1 MKDKNKELLEQLME
15 KTKST
20 ALTLFDDDI
29 DLSCL
34 IGRFYVLLEDVV
46 EDKHSIKMDLFE
58 EWYKYYNDYY
68 KEKKEALE
76 KESTK
81 EEKESKSE
89 AVASSADE
97 IKEKNEVTANNV
109 NNQVDYIPV
118 DWQGSI
124 YGDEGFFSE
133 FSSTGY
139 KKRLCHVKN
148 LVNAKNNVKIYYD
161 VNNKETPY
169 ILEIPLKQ
177 IQKGICT
184 DNSMNRNGFENNYL
198 RFRLPKSMINSNL
211 LLSID
216 SKLHLS
222 DGSDLYDALYAA
234 NESHRGIDNEMKQ
247 IMLPYSNRE
256 IKKPSEYDLAFSKIL
271 KEYFYDD
278 AQVVDEWYAKLF
290 NSLDEIGFSDVESN
304 LMINVIKSNDIPT
317 LDVKD
322 AIYLSNILEES
333 NINFMI
339 GINVEPQS
347 KNTINTKQIARAN
360 YNVSKGFDAKQGYD
374 SLTRGYGD
382 CHYPVF
388 NINTG
393 PSIDNALVLTL
404 ENGLSS
410 KENIEAFYHHIQNY
424 DVKKLMEEVIKER
437 FYGNEKKI
445 DAIEYWYTKYLEVE
459 KKIAKHLEELYQAKY
474 GMSFVGEEN
483 IKSTTSKESGF
494 THH

>member
-1 MKDKNKELLEQLME
+1 MKDTNKELLEQLME
-15 KTKST
+15 KTKSA

-89 AVASSADE
+89 AVASSPDE
-97 IKEKNEVTANNV
+97 IKEKNEVTVNNV

-118 DWQGSI
+118 DWQSSI

-133 FSSTGY
+133 FSSMGY
-139 KKRLCHVKN
+139 NKQLYHVAN
-148 LVNAKNNVKIYYD
+148 IGNAKNNVKIYYD
-161 VNNKETPY
+161 ANNKETPY
-169 ILEIPLKQ
+169 ILEVPLKQ
-177 IQKGICT
+177 IQKGI
-184 DNSMNRNGFENNYL
+184 SRKERGASSLNYL

-382 CHYPVF
+382 CSYPVF

-424 DVKKLMEEVIKER
+424 DVKKLMEKVIKER

-445 DAIEYWYTKYLEVE
+445 NAIEYWYNKYLEVE
-459 KKIAKHLEELYQAKY
+459 KKIAKHLEELYQVKY

-483 IKSTTSKESGF
+483 SKSNTSKESGF

>member
-1 MKDKNKELLEQLME
+1 MEGKNKELLERLME

-20 ALTLFDDDI
+20 ALTLFDDDV

-34 IGRFYVLLEDVV
+34 IGRIYLLLEDVV
-46 EDKHSIKMDLFE
+46 EDKNSIKMDLFE
-58 EWYKYYNDYY
+58 ECYKYYTDYY

-81 EEKESKSE
+81 EEKENKSE
-89 AVASSADE
+89 AVASSVDGN
-97 IKEKNEVTANNV
+97 KGKNEVEVNV

-124 YGDEGFFSE
+124 YGDNGFFSE
-133 FSSTGY
+133 FSSMGY
-139 KKRLCHVKN
+139 NKHLYNVAN
-148 LVNAKNNVKIYYD
+148 IGNAKNNVKIYYD
-161 VNNKETPY
+161 ANNKETPY
-169 ILEIPLKQ
+169 ILEVPLKQ
-177 IQKGICT
+177 IQNRICT
-184 DNSMNRNGFENNYL
+184 HKDMERGGHKYNYL
-198 RFRLPKSMINSNL
+198 RFRLPKSIVNSNL
-211 LLSID
+211 SLSID
-216 SKLHLS
+216 SKLHLL
-222 DGSDLYDALYAA
+222 DGSDLYDALHDA
-234 NESHRGIDNEMKQ
+234 NKSHHGIDNEMKQ

-256 IKKPSEYDLAFSKIL
+256 IKKPSEYDLTFSKIL

-278 AQVVDEWYAKLF
+278 AEVVDNWYARLF
-290 NSLDEIGFSDVESN
+290 NSLEEIGFSDVESN

-347 KNTINTKQIARAN
+347 KNTFSSKQIARAN
-360 YNVSKGFDAKQGYD
+360 YDVSKGLDEKQSYD
-374 SLTRGYGD
+374 NLTRGYGN
-382 CHYPVF
+382 CSYPVF

-410 KENIEAFYHHIQNY
+410 KENIEAFYYHIQNY
-424 DVKKLMEEVIKER
+424 DVKKLMEEVIKGR
-437 FYGNEKKI
+437 YYGNKNKI
-445 DAIEYWYTKYLEVE
+445 ETIEYWYNRYLEVE
-459 KKIAKHLEELYQAKY
+459 KKVAKHLEELYQAKY

-494 THH
+494 THR

>member
-68 KEKKEALE
+68 KEKKEASE

-133 FSSTGY
+133 FSSMGY

-148 LVNAKNNVKIYYD
+148 LVNAKKNVKIYYD

-271 KEYFYDD
+271 RY
-278 AQVVDEWYAKLF
+278 V
-290 NSLDEIGFSDVESN
+290 
-304 LMINVIKSNDIPT
+304 
-317 LDVKD
+317 
-322 AIYLSNILEES
+322 LE
-333 NINFMI
+333 F
-339 GINVEPQS
+339 
-347 KNTINTKQIARAN
+347 A
-360 YNVSKGFDAKQGYD
+360 
-374 SLTRGYGD
+374 
-382 CHYPVF
+382 
-388 NINTG
+388 
-393 PSIDNALVLTL
+393 
-404 ENGLSS
+404 
-410 KENIEAFYHHIQNY
+410 
-424 DVKKLMEEVIKER
+424 
-437 FYGNEKKI
+437 
-445 DAIEYWYTKYLEVE
+445 
-459 KKIAKHLEELYQAKY
+459 
-474 GMSFVGEEN
+474 
-483 IKSTTSKESGF
+483 
-494 THH
+494 